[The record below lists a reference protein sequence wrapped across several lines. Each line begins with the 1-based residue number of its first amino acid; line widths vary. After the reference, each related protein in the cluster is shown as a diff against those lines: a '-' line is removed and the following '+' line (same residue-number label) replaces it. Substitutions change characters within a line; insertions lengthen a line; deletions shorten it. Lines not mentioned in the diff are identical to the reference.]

1 MDLPLLVL
9 ETRACCF
16 RSNLLRVRPDRRAER
31 KREVH
36 HYPKLFLYLPEREP
50 TRSEPVNVV
59 ILFLVHCLTSHNY
72 ILGGQGH

>member
-50 TRSEPVNVV
+50 THSEAVSVLN
-59 ILFLVHCLTSHNY
+59 LFLAHLLTSCNY
-72 ILGGQGH
+72 RLDGQGH

>member
-36 HYPKLFLYLPEREP
+36 HYPKLFLYLPERKP

-59 ILFLVHCLTSHNY
+59 ILFLVHCLTSRNY